1 MSQEE
6 WIKQFSQQAPT
17 LPEVVLNRALAQFGV
32 KIKK

>member
-6 WIKQFSQQAPT
+6 WIKQFSQQAPA
-17 LPEVVLNRALAQFGV
+17 LPDVVLSRALAQFGV